1 MKKYYIYRGILTVNK
16 LQFGEVSFEVFNSIS
31 GILISLLQRQFSVVN
46 SCLLDFIVIVSL
58 CSANDFII
66 DTSSGV
72 PINLRYNNYID
83 N

>member
-1 MKKYYIYRGILTVNK
+1 M
-16 LQFGEVSFEVFNSIS
+16 FNSIS
-31 GILISLLQRQFSVVN
+31 GILISFLQRQFSMVN

-66 DTSSGV
+66 DTSSVV
-72 PINLRYNNYID
+72 PCDIIIIIVNLRYNNYID